1 MTRRG
6 MGVERRKKM
15 DRRFEKGGM
24 ARMAWQSR
32 RYKRTIVQGIY
43 SLHPHKNSH
52 PPKINSIS
60 SLT

>member
-24 ARMAWQSR
+24 ARIAWQSR
-32 RYKRTIVQGIY
+32 RYK
-43 SLHPHKNSH
+43 
-52 PPKINSIS
+52 
-60 SLT
+60 